1 MTSDLDYT
9 IREKVDAIN
18 RTLAHQDDGLPQ
30 VSLSAGAAFS
40 DRPAPTGTIFQNAD
54 QALYHQKNNGR
65 AGCSF
70 YQNDPCL
77 FSDRM
82 VFYCEPG

>member
-40 DRPAPTGTIFQNAD
+40 DRPAPTGTIFQDAD
-54 QALYHQKNNGR
+54 QALYHHHQKNNGR
-65 AGCSF
+65 TGCSF
-70 YQNDPCL
+70 YQK
-77 FSDRM
+77 
-82 VFYCEPG
+82 

>member
-1 MTSDLDYT
+1 MVEMTSDLDYT

-18 RTLAHQDDGLPQ
+18 RTLAHQNDGLPQ

-54 QALYHQKNNGR
+54 QALYH
-65 AGCSF
+65 
-70 YQNDPCL
+70 
-77 FSDRM
+77 
-82 VFYCEPG
+82 

>member
-18 RTLAHQDDGLPQ
+18 RTLVHQDDGLPQ
-30 VSLSAGAAFS
+30 VSFSAGAAFS
-40 DRPAPTGTIFQNAD
+40 DRSAPTGTISQNAD
-54 QALYHQKNNGR
+54 QALYYQKNNGR

-70 YQNDPCL
+70 
-77 FSDRM
+77 
-82 VFYCEPG
+82 

>member
-1 MTSDLDYT
+1 MVEMTSDLDYT

-30 VSLSAGAAFS
+30 VSLCAGAAFS
-40 DRPAPTGTIFQNAD
+40 DRPAPTGTIFQDAD

-70 YQNDPCL
+70 YQK
-77 FSDRM
+77 
-82 VFYCEPG
+82 